1 MLFPC
6 RIVRFSDD
14 KAAVGSNH
22 HVLSIDRFSIFDL
35 LQEAFR
41 DARCTFNSGTTFE
54 VRIIIRRTCLDPVTF
69 LPASVA
75 DVTLRRGSLGLAIGT
90 VGRVGVG
97 SRSGSS
103 WCVEGAVLSAFIEP
117 VLTTATISES
127 HVPTYSGCSCHCLL
141 SLLPLLVLCSKHCGH
156 AFCLR
161 VALTARQDGRK
172 SLCWRVAGGNLAPIS
187 KVFRDRTSSSPIAAR
202 YRARVVW
209 VAIVVQSPSSNVE

>member
-127 HVPTYSGCSCHCLL
+127 HVPTYSGCTIGVSIPEGQQERQGEKRTREERERQINKRRKERNRG
-141 SLLPLLVLCSKHCGH
+141 SKSDVLVV
-156 AFCLR
+156 F
-161 VALTARQDGRK
+161 VARRCRRFG
-172 SLCWRVAGGNLAPIS
+172 
-187 KVFRDRTSSSPIAAR
+187 
-202 YRARVVW
+202 
-209 VAIVVQSPSSNVE
+209 